1 MTSLYIHL
9 PWITLFMGIVL
20 FSNAEC
26 TIFGNINCYQCN
38 VFNQGAREFCA
49 NGEKMMYNCSG
60 CMKTK
65 TRVYIH
71 DQWLRYKYVTVISKY
86 CIQYMNYKR
95 PEGCYSMSAD
105 QGYIKRCYC
114 YSHWCNTANKNSSRT
129 LAVVVQALFALA
141 VLNWI
146 IGT

>member
-1 MTSLYIHL
+1 MVSRYLFCDLDHLWNRSLWGHL
-9 PWITLFMGIVL
+9 CVT
-20 FSNAEC
+20 N
-26 TIFGNINCYQCN
+26 T
-38 VFNQGAREFCA
+38 FCFFFVA
-49 NGEKMMYNCSG
+49 LLDVTVNSKSERG
-60 CMKTK
+60 C
-65 TRVYIH
+65 I
-71 DQWLRYKYVTVISKY
+71 YKSRFFLVDVTVISKY

>member
-1 MTSLYIHL
+1 MGAFVCHKYIL
-9 PWITLFMGIVL
+9 
-20 FSNAEC
+20 
-26 TIFGNINCYQCN
+26 
-38 VFNQGAREFCA
+38 VFFALLDVTVNSKSER
-49 NGEKMMYNCSG
+49 G
-60 CMKTK
+60 C
-65 TRVYIH
+65 I
-71 DQWLRYKYVTVISKY
+71 YKSRFFLVDVTVISKY